1 MTNSSRFNTIRLLT
15 VMVSILVSGAIARA
29 QELPP
34 VAEQMTKTYG
44 LDSFGQIEKI
54 RYTFNLEVP
63 GLKVARTWEW
73 EPKTNQISYEGK
85 DKDGNPV
92 KITYQRSQLSS
103 QSDTV
108 KNEIDPAFVND
119 HYWLLFPLH
128 VAWDRSATVTDEGMH
143 KLPLGNGSAERVMV
157 KYPSK
162 GGYAP
167 GDTWELYVGV
177 DHRVEEFIYHGGGE
191 GTQQRPKLLI
201 ATWAGYKTAGPLL
214 ISTDHRG
221 TADGKPL
228 QITLSNV
235 SVKLTGSDSWMNAQ

>member
-1 MTNSSRFNTIRLLT
+1 M
-15 VMVSILVSGAIARA
+15 
-29 QELPP
+29 
-34 VAEQMTKTYG
+34 
-44 LDSFGQIEKI
+44 
-54 RYTFNLEVP
+54 
-63 GLKVARTWEW
+63 
-73 EPKTNQISYEGK
+73 
-85 DKDGNPV
+85 

-167 GDTWELYVGV
+167 GDTWELYVGA

-191 GTQQRPKLLI
+191 GTQQRPKILI
-201 ATWAGYKTAGPLL
+201 ATWAGYKKAGPLL
-214 ISTDHRG
+214 ISTEHLG

-228 QITLSNV
+228 RITLSDV